1 MNNSI
6 LNDKQIKRINKLLLM
21 VLILTGLF
29 NIVGLV
35 SQLIDSGMEPFKSI
49 VSIVATIMCLVGA
62 FVLNVTKSP
71 SFFIN
76 MSV

>member
-21 VLILTGLF
+21 VLILTGFF

-49 VSIVATIMCLVGA
+49 VPIVATIMCLVGA
-62 FVLNVTKSP
+62 FVFNVTKSP